1 MLPILYSFRRCP
13 YAMRARM
20 AINYCGIEC
29 ELREVVLKN
38 KPKAMLD
45 ASPKGTVPVLIDHA
59 QVIDESIDV
68 MAWALAKSDPDDWL
82 CQPLTHSLIK
92 RNDQEFKFYLDRYKY
107 FERYPEQSQSWYFDK
122 SLEFL
127 SELESIL
134 TADKDGQFFLETAKL
149 SVVDVAVFPF
159 IRQFALVDKAKFD
172 AQSLPKLQAWF
183 ELLVDSPLFLGVM
196 QKVSVWQPGQQ
207 QRILFGM

>member
-82 CQPLTHSLIK
+82 CQPLTHPLIK

-134 TADKDGQFFLETAKL
+134 TADRDGQFFLETAKL

-183 ELLVDSPLFLGVM
+183 DFLVDSPLFLGVM
-196 QKVSVWQPGQQ
+196 QKVSVWQPSQ

>member
-20 AINYCGIEC
+20 AINYSGIEY

-82 CQPLTHSLIK
+82 CQPLTHPLIK
-92 RNDQEFKFYLDRYKY
+92 RNDQEFKFFLDRYKY

-134 TADKDGQFFLETAKL
+134 TADRAGQFFLESAKF

-196 QKVSVWQPGQQ
+196 QKVSVWQSGQ